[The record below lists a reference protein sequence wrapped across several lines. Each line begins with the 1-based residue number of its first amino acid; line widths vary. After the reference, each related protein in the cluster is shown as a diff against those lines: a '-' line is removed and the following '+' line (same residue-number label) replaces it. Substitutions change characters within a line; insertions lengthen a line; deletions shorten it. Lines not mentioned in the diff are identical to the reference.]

1 MNSKLKR
8 RTNEREKNFATR
20 EKKKRGKSIGQER
33 VTWYEKE
40 ERMSK
45 EGKGIKRREMGP
57 LQLQHK

>member
-20 EKKKRGKSIGQER
+20 EKKRGKSIGQER

-57 LQLQHK
+57 PQLQHK